1 MKDTLRPGI
10 KFEHQFKIEKSK
22 TVPALYPESEDFL
35 VMPEVFATG
44 YMVGF
49 LEWSCVLAIKPHLN
63 LPDEQ
68 SVGTYIDVSHEAATP
83 PGLIVYAN
91 VELTEVDGKRLTFS
105 VEANDGVDLISK
117 GWHQRYV
124 INKKDFDDRV
134 RKKLSTSSPVN
145 RL

>member
-10 KFEHQFKIEKSK
+10 KFEHQFKIAKSK

-49 LEWSCVLAIKPHLN
+49 LEWACVLAIKPHLN
-63 LPDEQ
+63 WPDEQ

-83 PGLIVYAN
+83 PGLIIYAN

-134 RKKLSTSSPVN
+134 RKKLSRSSPVN
-145 RL
+145 KL